1 MTTNEV
7 PAGPGRL
14 AGKAA
19 IVTGAAGGIGRAIV
33 EAFLQEG
40 ALVVA
45 MDLAAPLASVH
56 FSQPGAI
63 RIACDLGDRAAIQR
77 ATDEAVERLGGLD
90 ILVAGGAIKGGTG
103 NFLDLTDADWDRYV
117 DINLT
122 GTFLS
127 CRAAARA
134 MVAAGVGVG
143 SSRTGRIITIGSV
156 NSFMAEPEAAA
167 YVAAKGGVAMLT
179 RAMSV
184 DLARHGILVNMIAP
198 GPVDVT
204 GNDTGYSEPRLAEQV
219 LDEVALARS
228 GLPAEVATA
237 ALFLAEDHSSYIT
250 GSTITVDG
258 GLSAMIFGGMR
269 EGRR

>member
-1 MTTNEV
+1 MTTDQV
-7 PAGPGRL
+7 PAGMGRL

-33 EAFLQEG
+33 EAFLREG

-45 MDLAAPLASVH
+45 MDLASRLAEVRYDR
-56 FSQPGAI
+56 PGAI
-63 RIACDLGDRAAIQR
+63 PIACDLGDRAAIER
-77 ATDEAVERLGGLD
+77 ATDEAVARLGGLD
-90 ILVAGGAIKGGTG
+90 ILVAGGALKGGTG

-134 MVAAGVGVG
+134 MVASGAGR
-143 SSRTGRIITIGSV
+143 SRKGRIITIGSV
-156 NSFMAEPEAAA
+156 NSFMSEPEAAA

-179 RAMSV
+179 RAMAV
-184 DLARHGILVNMIAP
+184 DLARHDILVNMIAP

-204 GNDTGYSEPRLAEQV
+204 GNNTGYSEPRLAQEV
-219 LDEVALARS
+219 CDEVALARS
-228 GLPAEVATA
+228 GLPEEVATA
-237 ALFLAEDHSSYIT
+237 ALFLAEDGSSYIT